1 MKPDKLKL
9 AAILLKTPPYTPP
22 KISLLKS
29 SSISR
34 NRLESILHKWYD
46 NGWYDYGLN
55 IQCGWLTN
63 DGRHILDCIVAME
76 NPDLLVN
83 KGVKEL
89 TQAEGNR
96 FMSKT
101 KGET

>member
-9 AAILLKTPPYTPP
+9 ASILLKTPPYTPP
-22 KISLLKS
+22 KISLLES
-29 SSISR
+29 SSIPR
-34 NRLESILHKWYD
+34 KRLESILYRWSD

-55 IQCGWLTN
+55 IQYGWLSN

-76 NPDLLVN
+76 NPDLLVD
-83 KGVKEL
+83 KCVKEL
-89 TQAEGNR
+89 TQAEDNR